1 MAKKSNTK
9 ATEKK
14 EPGKAEIIRAY
25 IDYLLK
31 NHRDPESMYQF
42 AGILGIKESEIY
54 KHFASFTSI
63 KQTVFTSFFE
73 QTVSLLEKDKLYN
86 EYDAKNKLLS
96 FYYIFFE
103 ILKENR
109 SYVILALKKES
120 GMGPMKVLQ
129 GLRHHFITYIEDIGI
144 ETIDFKNEDLNSIKQ
159 KGLKEIAWGQLLA
172 TLKYWMNDDSPD
184 FEKTD
189 LFVEKSLKASFE
201 LINTQ
206 PLESVID
213 FTKFL
218 FKEKFSKSN

>member
-1 MAKKSNTK
+1 MAKKSNIKT
-9 ATEKK
+9 TVKK
-14 EPGKAEIIRAY
+14 EPGKAEIIQAY

-31 NHRDPESMYQF
+31 NHDDPESMYQF

-54 KHFASFTSI
+54 KHFASFTAI
-63 KQTVFTSFFE
+63 KQTVFEGFFE
-73 QTVSLLEKDKLYN
+73 QTVSILEKDKLYT

-109 SYVILALKKES
+109 SYVILVLKNES
-120 GMGPMKVLQ
+120 GMEPVKVLQ
-129 GLRHHFITYIEDIGI
+129 RLRSHFITYIDNIGV
-144 ETIDFKNEDLNSIKQ
+144 ETINFKNEDLDKIKQ
-159 KGLKEIAWGQLLA
+159 KGLKEMAWGQLLA
-172 TLKYWMNDDSPD
+172 TLKYWISDDSPD

-189 LFVEKSLKASFE
+189 LFIEKSLKASFE

-206 PLESVID
+206 PLESIID

-218 FKEKFSKSN
+218 FREKLSRSN